1 MKASLSYYTSLSKVD
16 IIFVGG
22 HYCPRSISCPSCHVA
37 SCRLNSCHE
46 VGCQV
51 ASCRLN
57 SCHLASCHC
66 ARHLPVV
73 ERLVKR
79 AKRSEIL
86 MFVYF
91 EDWFDCGKCDLRMP
105 RMTPLALPWETARC
119 GIVGESPE
127 MQLKSK

>member
-1 MKASLSYYTSLSKVD
+1 MKALLSYHTSLSWVD
-16 IIFVGG
+16 IVLLGR
-22 HYCPRSISCPSCHVA
+22 HYCPRSISCPSCH
-37 SCRLNSCHE
+37 
-46 VGCQV
+46 V

-73 ERLVKR
+73 ERLVMR

>member
-1 MKASLSYYTSLSKVD
+1 
-16 IIFVGG
+16 
-22 HYCPRSISCPSCHVA
+22 
-37 SCRLNSCHE
+37 
-46 VGCQV
+46 
-51 ASCRLN
+51 
-57 SCHLASCHC
+57 
-66 ARHLPVV
+66 
-73 ERLVKR
+73 
-79 AKRSEIL
+79 